1 MAIGWNPLQTLGLSS
16 QQTDLVRAHKHC
28 MENRREIVASQ
39 MCGCFYC
46 GSVYP
51 PSEIVDWIGDENDS
65 TADCPR
71 CGIDAVIG
79 SASGFPITSEFLSLM
94 NERWFQI

>member
-1 MAIGWNPLQTLGLSS
+1 
-16 QQTDLVRAHKHC
+16 
-28 MENRREIVASQ
+28 MENRPEIEASQ
-39 MCGCFYC
+39 ICGCFYC
-46 GSVYP
+46 CSIYP
-51 PSEIVDWIGDENDS
+51 PSEIVDWIGDQNDL